1 MICNTH
7 LQLADQHERGTFSD
21 NCITLAGMASTA
33 VDSSKTGIFVNTKAI
48 PRYPKYRPDFMAP
61 SPRVV
66 VSDGGYL
73 DFEEEDVEDDPAF
86 EDLDAKKKP
95 FRYYQSPHVLGQLY
109 RAIDEQQFLAKM
121 HGDRQSIMAS
131 GQINLMSRLLQ
142 YMERMASQYGILFT
156 HHTDLA
162 RDIRAG

>member
-33 VDSSKTGIFVNTKAI
+33 VD
-48 PRYPKYRPDFMAP
+48 
-61 SPRVV
+61 
-66 VSDGGYL
+66 GYL